1 MSVIPLQ
8 CDAFPG
14 IHQMCT
20 LTTVFGRT
28 ELIGE
33 SGQAV
38 LVLWGWH
45 EVRLPEAAELSTG
58 PRGFPETTQTAASG
72 TWAHVIVTL

>member
-45 EVRLPEAAELSTG
+45 EVRLPRLPS
-58 PRGFPETTQTAASG
+58 FPQAPGDFQKLLRLLLQAPGHMS
-72 TWAHVIVTL
+72 